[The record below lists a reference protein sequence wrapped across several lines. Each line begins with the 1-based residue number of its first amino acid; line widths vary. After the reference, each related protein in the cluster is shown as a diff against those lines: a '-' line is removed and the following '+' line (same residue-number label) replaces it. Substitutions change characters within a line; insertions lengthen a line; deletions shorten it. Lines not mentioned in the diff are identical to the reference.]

1 MLRRDPELAG
11 HSRVHSAK
19 FSGVLQLRS
28 NTLAF
33 KPVVYGC
40 HCQRKDNQT
49 ADKESREIIVPSKPK
64 PKEVESVIAAKIR
77 ALRESLGM
85 TQTAFA
91 SAVGVRPNSVSQW
104 ESGKNK
110 PNPDMLVRLSALAD
124 GIDKLF
130 FLGHAGIPDAYF
142 EGGAM
147 ISEILDASTK
157 IVAKSL
163 SGSTHTFGGVFDPEG
178 GDRIPLLKQPHQL
191 GEPNAAMDYSLP
203 LPSQWLPRESTVQA
217 VRLTEKISP
226 FMEGELIALVDT
238 SRRDPDRLTGCIVM
252 VKTQTGVEP
261 MTLRKESNTY
271 ILVPLH
277 ESQSN
282 PVRLF
287 HAGGDCH
294 ILGRVI
300 RWVAEAP
307 SFEPTPPVPKIAR
320 AKKGEG
326 NR

>member
-203 LPSQWLPRESTVQA
+203 LPSQWLPREST
-217 VRLTEKISP
+217 
-226 FMEGELIALVDT
+226 
-238 SRRDPDRLTGCIVM
+238 DRLTGCIVM